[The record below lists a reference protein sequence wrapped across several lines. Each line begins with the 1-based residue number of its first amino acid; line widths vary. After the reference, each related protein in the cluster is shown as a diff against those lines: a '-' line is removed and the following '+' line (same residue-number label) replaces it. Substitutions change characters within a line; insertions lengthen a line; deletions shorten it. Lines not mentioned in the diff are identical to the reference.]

1 MDLNQARERV
11 ERLTEDLNRW
21 TYEYY
26 VLDNPSHTDAEFDQA
41 MEELQRL
48 EKEFPSLVS
57 PTSPTQRVGGQVLDS
72 FKKIRHKR
80 SMLSLGDI
88 FNEDEIRD
96 WDRKISDAST

>member
-57 PTSPTQRVGGQVLDS
+57 PTSPTQRVGIPS
-72 FKKIRHKR
+72 KR
-80 SMLSLGDI
+80 SAINVPCFPSGISLTKTKFVIGTAKS
-88 FNEDEIRD
+88 RMP
-96 WDRKISDAST
+96 ST